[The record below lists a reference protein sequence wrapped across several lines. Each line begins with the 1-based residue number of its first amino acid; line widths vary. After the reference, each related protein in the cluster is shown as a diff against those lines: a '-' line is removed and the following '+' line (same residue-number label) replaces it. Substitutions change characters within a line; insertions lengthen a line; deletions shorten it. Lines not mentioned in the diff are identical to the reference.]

1 MTTQQNKKKVPVP
14 FAMRMVPKVFPIL
27 EKLAPWLS
35 NRFAWWLFF
44 TPIRFQPPLR
54 ELEAASNA
62 NIDTFHADGKKLTYY
77 TWGSGPIILMMHGWA
92 GRGTQFHAFIQPLT
106 KAGYQVIS
114 LDGPAHGKSE
124 GKSTNVLEFASAI
137 QALRNIVGP
146 IEGFV
151 GHSFGGLTGMYAVQH
166 GLDLKYLISIGS
178 PTQAEMLLTEFSARI
193 NGSERVRRFIEKRVV
208 KRIGMEFK
216 EISIQHLL
224 GHMPPIHYFNIH
236 DQDDR
241 EVSVS
246 HQAVIA
252 KQFPGVVTKTT
263 SGLGHMRVLKS
274 AEVVQAVL
282 EYINKQKEPKQ
293 KAELV
298 S

>member
-1 MTTQQNKKKVPVP
+1 
-14 FAMRMVPKVFPIL
+14 
-27 EKLAPWLS
+27 
-35 NRFAWWLFF
+35 
-44 TPIRFQPPLR
+44 
-54 ELEAASNA
+54 
-62 NIDTFHADGKKLTYY
+62 
-77 TWGSGPIILMMHGWA
+77 
-92 GRGTQFHAFIQPLT
+92 
-106 KAGYQVIS
+106 
-114 LDGPAHGKSE
+114 
-124 GKSTNVLEFASAI
+124 
-137 QALRNIVGP
+137 
-146 IEGFV
+146 
-151 GHSFGGLTGMYAVQH
+151 
-166 GLDLKYLISIGS
+166 
-178 PTQAEMLLTEFSARI
+178 
-193 NGSERVRRFIEKRVV
+193 
-208 KRIGMEFK
+208 MEFK

-252 KQFPGVVTKTT
+252 NQFPGVVTKTT